1 MYSVD
6 IGGLEVSVSHV
17 GVLTFSD
24 DSCNWEVQVQMADF
38 LMWLGVPKGMAEQV
52 DRKAAWLSMQRQMES
67 NE

>member
-38 LMWLGVPKGMAEQV
+38 LMWLGVPKGRAELV
-52 DRKAAWLSMQRQMES
+52 DWTAAGVSMQRQMES
-67 NE
+67 ND